1 MLLLLDYLPHLFYE
15 PVMTSKRQKYRVSGP
30 YTKRRWSQPNNFN
43 FHFFFLPLGL
53 LVSITLPCYH
63 NGRFIGVTATDFSM
77 DDLTSDISLF
87 QNQGHGAYAFM
98 TNEPGRTL
106 VHPLL
111 PTPSGAYDDPVYLDI
126 RALEPEAEFNEVFKA
141 ISKYGLFVVAI

>member
-1 MLLLLDYLPHLFYE
+1 
-15 PVMTSKRQKYRVSGP
+15 MT
-30 YTKRRWSQPNNFN
+30 
-43 FHFFFLPLGL
+43 
-53 LVSITLPCYH
+53 ITLPCYH
-63 NGRFIGVTATDFSM
+63 NGRFIGVTGTDFSM

-98 TNEPGRTL
+98 TNKPGRTM

-126 RALEPEAEFNEVFKA
+126 RALEPEPEFIEVFNA